1 MNNQWSDE
9 DIGKMK
15 QEYLSGKREMACP
28 SQDCSG
34 LVKISKLEGED
45 YVNKKFV
52 KTHFFIDYECDSCER
67 KHTGHYRKSG
77 MV

>member
-15 QEYLSGKREMACP
+15 QEYLNGKRETPCP
-28 SQDCSG
+28 LQKCDG

-45 YVNKKFV
+45 YVKKKYV
-52 KTHFFIDYECDSCER
+52 KHNFFIDYECGSCGNR
-67 KHTGHYRKSG
+67 HTGPYRKSG